1 MRLSYSVCMLFP
13 NPNDSEWDFGKI
25 VFCVTF
31 LYLKMYFSVSFIFF
45 LPGIIQRCTPVKYH
59 YSSSILPRHLPIN
72 ITKTIRQDEW
82 HALRKSQNV
91 CLCLWNWSDVLFL
104 ASFALICIYSSD
116 FCFIDIQLSG
126 CLSKKKEKTIN
137 RKCLR
142 NSCSDM

>member
-1 MRLSYSVCMLFP
+1 MKLSYCVCMWFT

-31 LYLKMYFSVSFIFF
+31 LYFLIFF

-91 CLCLWNWSDVLFL
+91 CLCLWNWSDVLSL
-104 ASFALICIYSSD
+104 ESFALICIYFSD
-116 FCFIDIQLSG
+116 FSSSIYKWVAVWA
-126 CLSKKKEKTIN
+126 KKRENCKQKMF
-137 RKCLR
+137 RKLVLWHVIIA
-142 NSCSDM
+142 NVLF